1 MSILFHARSYNFN
14 DIMDKVEFIELLK
27 NNTLDMINKAFEYT
41 TQSIIPDMYM
51 GKNELVVFGLIVLI
65 VIFYYITTHKNSNK
79 SK

>member
-1 MSILFHARSYNFN
+1 MSVLFHARSYNFN

-27 NNTLDMINKAFEYT
+27 NNTLDMINKVFEYT

-51 GKNELVVFGLIVLI
+51 GKNELVVFGLIILI
-65 VIFYYITTHKNSNK
+65 VIFYYIPTHKSSNK